1 VRMMLR
7 VMVVGV
13 VDVDGGGGEGGD
25 VVGDDGGE
33 VRGSLLPPLRG
44 GVRQDGPQETRVRWG
59 DVYDEDFF
67 VLVVL
72 WDRGGLFYGHPR
84 RGGGELPL
92 LDGGTVARS

>member
-1 VRMMLR
+1 M
-7 VMVVGV
+7 GV
-13 VDVDGGGGEGGD
+13 VDVDDDVGEGGD

-59 DVYDEDFF
+59 DVNDEDFF

-72 WDRGGLFYGHPR
+72 WDWYGFFDYYPR
-84 RGGGELPL
+84 RGGCELPL
-92 LDGGTVARS
+92 PDGRTVARP